1 MRKFKIYECGKM
13 AGLKLAEMNEWR
25 LTASQLLYE
34 TGYPITI
41 VNPVNFYNF
50 TLDPT
55 TYTEREVMDFDLYQV
70 RDSDLILVNLDFPN
84 SIGTA
89 IEMFYAHDIL
99 KIPVVSFGTMQ
110 NHPWIQCCVNKHCET
125 LEEAVEYIKDFYLA
139 IHR

>member
-1 MRKFKIYECGKM
+1 MRKFKCYL
-13 AGLKLAEMNEWR
+13 AGALSGLTTEQANTWR
-25 LTASQLLYE
+25 LKASQLLYE
-34 TGYPITI
+34 TGYPIMV

-50 TLDPT
+50 DVDPT

-125 LEEAVEYIKDFYLA
+125 LEEAVEYIQDFYLA